1 MNTPSTRRRRAAAS
15 VALLA
20 AGVAAGGCGLL
31 GTDRKAGSD
40 GAEGQ
45 GRVTITLA
53 GPNQWNTSGSS
64 FGPAWEALV
73 DAFEKREPGIEVRT
87 QVLPLDGFTQTI
99 TTQLA
104 AGTAPE
110 LVFNQPPHKAHEV
123 HALDA
128 ELDKPNPYVEGNQK
142 WLDVF
147 KKEYFGPAVS
157 KALSKESGKLE
168 YIPFNLVAIGLFYNK
183 DAFAKAGVD
192 QPPATWEDFRS
203 ACKKLKSAG
212 FDPVALDKGG
222 LAPGWTWESVSTQ
235 LLDKYYDTWNA
246 FDATGKPGTAP
257 TVTEKSISKA
267 IKEGKLTT
275 AGTPE
280 VAESLKL
287 YKEFFDCGTPNWTGV
302 ADGGATVGYRDF
314 VSGKAAMSWGTD
326 FAVEALKSDAK
337 FPIGTMPF
345 PTITKATSPLS
356 TDAPARY
363 GASVGGT
370 SYMIPSTVKG
380 EKYAATIKFLQF
392 MSSPAVK
399 PWLDATGGLPA
410 TEGVE
415 PSPETAGLLQGE
427 WGKPF
432 RVTALPGGPEGT
444 SFRDVF
450 DGYLLGKRPLEEE
463 LPDLQKWWDR
473 GIEAGIKKNNW
484 GDEDWAK

>member
-1 MNTPSTRRRRAAAS
+1 MRTPPKSGLAAPAAMA
-15 VALLA
+15 ALLA
-20 AGVAAGGCGLL
+20 LTGCGLL
-31 GTDRKAGSD
+31 GTGGTSAQD
-40 GAEGQ
+40 GG
-45 GRVTITLA
+45 GKVTITLA
-53 GPNQWNTSGSS
+53 GPNQWNASGSS

-87 QVLPLDGFTQTI
+87 QVLPLDGFMQTI

-128 ELDKPNPYVEGNQK
+128 ELQKPNPYVPGNQR
-142 WLDVF
+142 WIDVF
-147 KKEYFGPAVS
+147 RKEYYGPAVS

-203 ACKKLKSAG
+203 ACGKLKAAG

-222 LAPGWTWESVSTQ
+222 LAAGWTWEAVSTQ
-235 LLDKYYDTWNA
+235 LIDKYHDDWNF
-246 FDATGKPGTAP
+246 FDATGKPGKAP
-257 TVTEKSISKA
+257 TVTEKSMSKA
-267 IKEGKLTT
+267 IKQGTLTT
-275 AGTPE
+275 RTPE
-280 VAESLKL
+280 VAESLKI

-326 FAVEALKSDAK
+326 FAVEALKADAK
-337 FPIGTMPF
+337 FALGTMPF
-345 PTITKATSPLS
+345 PTITRASTPLS
-356 TDAPARY
+356 SEAPARY
-363 GASVGGT
+363 GASIGGT

-380 EKYAATIKFLQF
+380 EKYAAAVKFLQY
-392 MSSPAVK
+392 MSSPAIK

-410 TEGVE
+410 VEGVE
-415 PSPETAGLLQGE
+415 PSAETAGLLEGE

-450 DGYLLGKRPLEEE
+450 DGYLLGRRSLEEE
-463 LPDLQKWWDR
+463 LADLDKWWKR
-473 GIEAGIKKNNW
+473 GIEAGIKKNAW
-484 GDEDWAK
+484 GDEDWAR